1 MLICL
6 CTSLSSY
13 ILFCSVLHAFF
24 KILIAVLKETLT
36 CPELCK
42 MFWQSVSYIL
52 KTIFCNCCL
61 SYFVVYHTFVVYY
74 LLFITYCL
82 LVVIDWL
89 SFVVYYL
96 LFIIC
101 CLLFIGCHWLVII
114 CCLSFVHFVVY
125 CLLFIVYRT
134 RKWKVGWQFFW
145 SPQILSKC
153 AKICFPKWEQIVTA
167 LQWLTK

>member
-1 MLICL
+1 MFRKKNMFICL
-6 CTSLSSY
+6 CTSLYSY

-82 LVVIDWL
+82 L
-89 SFVVYYL
+89 
-96 LFIIC
+96 
-101 CLLFIGCHWLVII
+101 FIGCHWLVII

-125 CLLFIVYRT
+125 CLLFVICYLLFIIYY
-134 RKWKVGWQFFW
+134 WLF
-145 SPQILSKC
+145 IIYCLSY
-153 AKICFPKWEQIVTA
+153 
-167 LQWLTK
+167 

>member
-6 CTSLSSY
+6 CTSLYSY
-13 ILFCSVLHAFF
+13 ILLCSFLFCSVLHAFF

-89 SFVVYYL
+89 SFVVYH
-96 LFIIC
+96 LFI
-101 CLLFIGCHWLVII
+101 
-114 CCLSFVHFVVY
+114 
-125 CLLFIVYRT
+125 LLFIVYYLLFIVLGNGKWDGNSFEV
-134 RKWKVGWQFFW
+134 RKF
-145 SPQILSKC
+145 
-153 AKICFPKWEQIVTA
+153 
-167 LQWLTK
+167 